1 MISELT
7 YKTIFQKL
15 FLTVL
20 ATAGAV
26 FPLSASVRL
35 VVNVKDADTLE
46 PLEFA
51 AVTFSQSSEAG
62 VSGGHTDADGAI
74 VISANPGQAVIELSL
89 VGYKPQRRSLSLKER
104 DSLTLNFRLE
114 PSNSLNEVVVTARE
128 GYNATSASLI
138 DTTAMRH
145 LQPSS
150 FTDLVSL
157 LPGGVTKDPVMNSV
171 NQIDL
176 RSATGINPTDNYA
189 TSALG
194 TAFVVD
200 GVRLNT
206 DADMQTTPDANR
218 TARISTGKGVDMRS
232 LSTDDIESVEIVRGI
247 PSVEYGELTS
257 GLVNIRR
264 KSGAGRLE
272 ARFKADT
279 QSQLFYVGKGFDVSG
294 DKSWILNAGVDYLDS
309 KIDPRD
315 NRENFKRVTG
325 SLRSNKRWTGPIAR
339 ISWNSN
345 FSYSGMFER
354 DDNDPD
360 LAVNNTIDYYEN
372 SKHTFRWDNTLRYGP
387 SASSCLQELSLVS
400 GLSYAHEQ
408 LEQQKHVASSR
419 VMPMPISLTEGS
431 NYIGYLPM
439 LYLADYKVEGRPFT
453 ASVKGAGRLRFGGN
467 SLASTLKFGVEWN
480 MSKNYGRGAVY
491 DISRPLTAGN
501 NTRPRA
507 FSDVPAMHQL
517 SAYAESETKLYA
529 GKHTLSLTAG
539 LRETQLLHLDSRY
552 ELSGKPYFDP
562 RFNLVWNLPPTYIRN
577 YPLGVELAAG
587 AGWHTKMPVAA
598 YLYPEK
604 LYSDFEQLNYYHNVE
619 DYRTMNVM
627 TYIEDMTNYALR
639 AARNFKWEVRADVTC
654 RGNRLSVTY
663 FRENMK
669 GGFRSSGFVHTYTY
683 NRYDASGFDPYSADR
698 APVIEDLPY
707 QTETYL
713 AVRSK
718 TTNGSR
724 TRKEGIEYTFQSRRI
739 PRINT
744 RLTISGAYFRTT
756 NSNSQALWY
765 KPGIIING
773 KELQYVGL
781 YDDLD
786 GNNYS
791 SFNTNILFDTD
802 LPRLGLNFS
811 VGLQNL
817 WFTSRQT
824 LRRDGIPVQYMDANG
839 EIHPYT
845 DECLSDPYLK
855 QLVRNFTESSFVRQ
869 TVPPET
875 TVNFKATK
883 TFWQK
888 RIGLAVYVNRLVY
901 IAPDYDRYGVTIRRY
916 SSPYF
921 GMELNLKI

>member
-1 MISELT
+1 MILKSIH
-7 YKTIFQKL
+7 K
-15 FLTVL
+15 
-20 ATAGAV
+20 V
-26 FPLSASVRL
+26 FFFRVLSAAIVSVGFGLHVSAGVRL
-35 VVNVKDADTLE
+35 VVNVSDAVTKE
-46 PLEFA
+46 PLEFT
-51 AVTFSQSSEAG
+51 AVTFSQLSADG
-62 VSGGHTDADGAI
+62 VSGGHTDADGSITLTAH
-74 VISANPGQAVIELSL
+74 PGQAVIELSL

-114 PSNSLNEVVVTARE
+114 PSNSLSEVVVTARE

-150 FTDLVSL
+150 FTDLIGL
-157 LPGGVTKDPVMNSV
+157 LPGGVTKDPEMNTV
-171 NQIDL
+171 NRIDL
-176 RSATGINPTDNYA
+176 RTAAGVSPGDDYA

-200 GVRLNT
+200 GVRMNT

-218 TARISTGKGVDMRS
+218 SARISTGKGVDMRA

-279 QSQLFYVGKGFDVSG
+279 QSQLFYVGKGFDLSG
-294 DKSWILNAGVDYLDS
+294 DESWVMNAGVDYLDS

-315 NRENFKRVTG
+315 KRENFKRVTG
-325 SLRSNKRWTGPIAR
+325 SLRSVKRWNGPAAR
-339 ISWNSN
+339 VTWNSSL
-345 FSYSGMFER
+345 SYSGMFEK

-372 SKHTFRWDNTLRYGP
+372 SKHAFRWDNTLRYGP
-387 SASSCLQELSLVS
+387 SASPVLQELSLVS
-400 GLSYAHEQ
+400 GLSYSHEQ

-419 VMPMPISLTEGS
+419 VMPLPISLVAGS

-453 ASVKGAGRLRFGGN
+453 ASLKGAGRLRFGG
-467 SLASTLKFGVEWN
+467 SHVASTLKFGVEWN
-480 MSKNYGRGAVY
+480 MSKNYGRGPVY

-501 NTRPRA
+501 NSRPRA

-562 RFNLVWNLPPTYIRN
+562 RFNFVWNLPPAYIRN
-577 YPLGVELAAG
+577 YPLGFEVAAG

-604 LYSDFEQLNYYHNVE
+604 LYTDFEQLNYYHKVE
-619 DYRTMNVM
+619 DYRVMNVM
-627 TYIEDMTNYALR
+627 TYIEDMTNYQLR
-639 AARNFKWEVRADVTC
+639 AARNFKWEVRADVTY

-669 GGFRSSGFVHTYTY
+669 DGFRSSGFVHTYTY
-683 NRYDASGFDPYSADR
+683 NRYDASGFDPYAAGR
-698 APVIEDLPY
+698 GPQIEELPF

-724 TRKEGIEYTFQSRRI
+724 TLKEGVEYTLQSRRL

-744 RLTISGAYFRTT
+744 RITVSGAFFKTT
-756 NSNSQALWY
+756 NSNSQSLWY
-765 KPGIIING
+765 KPSIIVNG
-773 KELQYVGL
+773 RELQYVGL

-786 GNNYS
+786 GSEYR

-811 VGLQNL
+811 IGVQNL
-817 WFTSRQT
+817 WYTSRQT
-824 LRRDGIPVQYMDANG
+824 LERDGVPVQYMDVAGN
-839 EIHPYT
+839 IHPYT

-855 QLVRNFTESSFVRQ
+855 QLVRNFSESSFVKQ
-869 TVPPET
+869 TVPAET

-901 IAPDYDRYGVTIRRY
+901 VAPDYERYGMTIRRY

>member
-1 MISELT
+1 MIFKSKYQSALF
-7 YKTIFQKL
+7 IFVMAVS
-15 FLTVL
+15 TMV
-20 ATAGAV
+20 GAACHV
-26 FPLSASVRL
+26 SAAVRL
-35 VVNVKDADTLE
+35 VVNVKDAATLE

-51 AVTFSQSSEAG
+51 AVTFRQPAVAG
-62 VSGGHTDADGAI
+62 VSGGHTDAEGSI
-74 VISANPGQAVIELSL
+74 TLTVQPGQAVIELNL
-89 VGYKPQRRSLSLKER
+89 VGYKAQRRNLSLKDRE
-104 DSLTLNFRLE
+104 SLTLNFRLE
-114 PSNSLNEVVVTARE
+114 PSTSLNEVVVTARE

-150 FTDLVSL
+150 FTDLMSL
-157 LPGGVTKDPVMNSV
+157 LPGGVTKDPEMGSV
-171 NQIDL
+171 NRIDL
-176 RSATGINPTDNYA
+176 RSASGMTQNDDYA
-189 TSALG
+189 TAALG

-206 DADMQTTPDANR
+206 DADMQITPDANR
-218 TARISTGKGVDMRS
+218 TSRISTGKGVDMRS

-257 GLVNIRR
+257 GLVSIKR

-279 QSQLFYVGKGFDVSG
+279 QSQLFYVGKGFDLSG
-294 DKSWILNAGVDYLDS
+294 DNTWIINAGVDYLDS
-309 KIDPRD
+309 KIDPRN

-325 SLRSNKRWTGPIAR
+325 SLRSTKRWTGPVAR
-339 ISWNSN
+339 IAWNSN
-345 FSYSGMFER
+345 FSYSGMFEK

-360 LAVNNTIDYYEN
+360 LAVNNTIDFYQN
-372 SKHTFRWDNTLRYGP
+372 SKHTMRWDNTLRYVP
-387 SASSCLQELSLVS
+387 SVASVLQELNLVS
-400 GLSYAHEQ
+400 GLSYGHEQ

-419 VMPMPISLTEGS
+419 VMPMPVSLVEGD

-439 LYLADYKVEGRPFT
+439 LYLADYRVEGRPFT
-453 ASVKGAGRLRFGGN
+453 ASLKSSGRLRFGGS
-467 SLASTLKFGVEWN
+467 SLSSALKFGVEWN

-491 DISRPLTAGN
+491 DITRPLIAGN

-507 FSDVPAMHQL
+507 FRDVPAMHQL
-517 SAYAESETKLYA
+517 SAYLESETRFYA

-562 RFNLVWNLPPTYIRN
+562 RFNLVWSLPPAYVRN
-577 YPLGVELAAG
+577 YPLGFELAAG

-619 DYRTMNVM
+619 DYRVMNVR
-627 TYIEDMTNYALR
+627 TYIEDMTNYCLK
-639 AARNFKWEVRADVTC
+639 AARNFKWEVRADISY

-663 FRENMK
+663 FRENMTD
-669 GGFRSSGFVHTYTY
+669 GFRSSGFVHTYTY
-683 NRYDASGFDPYSADR
+683 NRYDASGFDPYAAGR
-698 APVIEDLPY
+698 APLIEDLPY

-724 TRKEGIEYTFQSRRI
+724 TLKEGVEYTLQSRRL
-739 PRINT
+739 PVINT
-744 RLTISGAYFRTT
+744 RLTISGAFFSTT
-756 NSNSQALWY
+756 NSNSQSLWY
-765 KPGIIING
+765 KPSIIANG
-773 KELQYVGL
+773 RELQYVGL

-786 GNNYS
+786 GNNYRS
-791 SFNTNILFDTD
+791 VNTNILFDTD

-811 VGLQNL
+811 IGVQNL
-817 WFTSRQT
+817 WLTSRKT
-824 LRRDGIPVQYMDANG
+824 LRRDGIPVQYMDVNG
-839 EIHPYT
+839 AIHPYT

-869 TVPPET
+869 NVPAET
-875 TVNFKATK
+875 SVNFKATK

-888 RIGLAVYVNRLVY
+888 RVGLAVYVNRLVY
-901 IAPDYDRYGVTIRRY
+901 IAPDYERYGITIRRY
-916 SSPYF
+916 STPYF